1 MKPNYTVADM
11 EDQWERMRGGD
22 THALLVLYEY
32 NYSDLLSYGVQL
44 SNSTDTAKDAI
55 NDVFLHLWEQHVK
68 LKPVKNVKA
77 YLFACIR
84 RKIFHP
90 VYTDKKLWLIE
101 EAVYEST
108 ETSYEEVLIAMQQ
121 SEETRK
127 KVQAALEKLTA
138 RQKELIHLKY
148 FKNMDYREIELVT
161 GISVKT
167 AYNTIYNAVR
177 SLAEE
182 LRGALLIIFIFFLF
196 FISR

>member
-11 EDQWERMRGGD
+11 EAQWERMREGD
-22 THALLVLYEY
+22 ADAMLVLYEY

-44 SNSTDTAKDAI
+44 SNSADTAKDAI
-55 NDVFLHLWEQHVK
+55 NDVFLHLWEQHVR

-90 VYTDKKLWLIE
+90 VYTDKKLLLTE
-101 EAVYEST
+101 EAFYEST

-148 FKNMDYREIELVT
+148 FKNMDYREIELAT
-161 GISVKT
+161 GITVKT
-167 AYNTIYNAVR
+167 VYNTIYNAVKL
-177 SLAEE
+177 LAEE
-182 LRGALLIIFIFFLF
+182 LRGAMLLIIISSLFL
-196 FISR
+196 

>member
-1 MKPNYTVADM
+1 MSNSVAEMPDWW
-11 EDQWERMRGGD
+11 DKMRLGNGD
-22 THALLVLYEY
+22 AMLVLYEY
-32 NYSDLLSYGVQL
+32 YYNDLLSYGVQL
-44 SNSTDTAKDAI
+44 SNSTDIAKDAI
-55 NDVFLHLWEQHVK
+55 NDVFLHLWEHHTN

-90 VYTDKKLWLIE
+90 AYTDNKMLLLTEK
-101 EAVYEST
+101 AFYESA
-108 ETSYEEVLIAMQQ
+108 EISYEDVLIAMQQ

-148 FKNMDYREIELVT
+148 FKNMDYREIELAT

-167 AYNTIYNAVR
+167 AYNTIYNAVKT
-177 SLAEE
+177 LANE
-182 LRGALLIIFIFFLF
+182 LRAIALTLLLPVLFFL
-196 FISR
+196 

>member
-1 MKPNYTVADM
+1 MKLNHTDADM
-11 EDQWERMRGGD
+11 EDQWEGMRRGD
-22 THALLVLYEY
+22 AAAMLVLYEH

-55 NDVFLHLWEQHVK
+55 NDVFLQLWEQRAK
-68 LKPVKNVKA
+68 LKPVKNTKA

-90 VYTDKKLWLIE
+90 AYTDNKMLLLTEK
-101 EAVYEST
+101 AFYESA
-108 ETSYEEVLIAMQQ
+108 ETSYEDVLIAMQQ

-148 FKNMDYREIELVT
+148 FKNMGYQEIELAT

-167 AYNTIYNAVR
+167 AYNTIYNAVKA
-177 SLAEE
+177 LANE
-182 LRGALLIIFIFFLF
+182 LRTMALTLLLPVLFFL
-196 FISR
+196 